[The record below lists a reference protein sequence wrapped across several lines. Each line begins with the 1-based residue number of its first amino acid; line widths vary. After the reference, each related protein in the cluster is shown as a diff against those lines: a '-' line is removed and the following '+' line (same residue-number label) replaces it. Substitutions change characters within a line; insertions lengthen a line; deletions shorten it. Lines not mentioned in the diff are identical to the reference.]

1 MKQVHNYWMPDSD
14 NHFERLIT
22 KRINNGGPAEY
33 QDDVRDEAYQYVT
46 DFNLAV
52 DVGANVGF
60 WARPLTKKFN
70 KVIAFEPMVQVYKC
84 LELNVQGL
92 PVTINKYALGK
103 VNSTVDLVYD
113 SINTGNSY
121 IKEETFGSGSINIK
135 RLDDLYIPKF
145 GLLKIDCE
153 RHELPI
159 LEGGIKTILEYKPI
173 VIVEQH
179 ADTEYCAGNFLKSHG
194 AKELTNV
201 RKDYIFGW

>member
-1 MKQVHNYWMPDSD
+1 MELENY
-14 NHFERLIT
+14 N
-22 KRINNGGPAEY
+22 
-33 QDDVRDEAYQYVT
+33 EAVT

-121 IKEETFGSGSINIK
+121 IKEAF
-135 RLDDLYIPKF
+135 
-145 GLLKIDCE
+145 C
-153 RHELPI
+153 
-159 LEGGIKTILEYKPI
+159 
-173 VIVEQH
+173 
-179 ADTEYCAGNFLKSHG
+179 FLC
-194 AKELTNV
+194 
-201 RKDYIFGW
+201 F